1 MHYIIINPASRSGK
15 GIEIWKE
22 LEPIMTER
30 DVKHHTIYSSY
41 PGHIYEIVRK
51 LCEKLNENSSLVLK
65 IIVLGGDG
73 TINEA
78 LQGVTDFS
86 RVLLGYIPTGS
97 SNDLARDLGY
107 PSDPKELLDIILE
120 GEVKRTMDMGVLTYH
135 NIKGSISYGNPEMIR
150 ENYDT
155 SQVCDKHN
163 TSQTCEGGDAS
174 QVCESDDTFQV
185 SANPDITDSAN
196 ILESSCNNNLVTR
209 RFLTSCG
216 MGFDAAVCEEVS
228 RTTTKKIW
236 NLLGLGKLTY
246 LNVALRQ
253 IIGAKSIPVDMF
265 LDDNEPIHL
274 NRFLFIAAMNH
285 RYEGGGFKFCPD
297 AVDNDNSLD
306 LCVVGDLPKPK
317 MLMAIPT
324 AFKGKHFMFKNID
337 AYRASKIRLKADEPL
352 WIHTDGE
359 VYYQSD
365 DIEISVVPSVIRFL
379 A

>member
-22 LEPIMTER
+22 LEPIMTGR
-30 DVKHHTIYSSY
+30 GVKHHTIYSSY
-41 PGHIYEIVRK
+41 PGHIYEIVHK
-51 LCEKLNENSSLVLK
+51 LCEKLNDNPSLVLK

-107 PSDPKELLDIILE
+107 PADPKEILDIILE
-120 GEVKRTMDMGVLTYH
+120 DEVKRTMDMGVLTYH
-135 NIKGSISYGNPEMIR
+135 NIKGSISYGNPEIIC
-150 ENYDT
+150 ENYDSLQSSDKRDASQTFESRGT
-155 SQVCDKHN
+155 SQVSN
-163 TSQTCEGGDAS
+163 
-174 QVCESDDTFQV
+174 
-185 SANPDITDSAN
+185 NPDTEGSTN
-196 ILESSCNNNLVTR
+196 ILDSSCKNTLVTR

-216 MGFDAAVCEEVS
+216 MGFDAAVCEEVG

-236 NLLGLGKLTY
+236 NLLGFGKLTY

-253 IIGAKSIPVDMF
+253 IIGAKSIPVDIF
-265 LDDNEPIHL
+265 LDDNKPIHL
-274 NRFLFIAAMNH
+274 NRFLFIATMNH

-297 AVDNDNSLD
+297 ATDNDSILD

-337 AYRASKIRLKADEPL
+337 AYRASRIRLKAEAPL

-365 DIEISVVPSVIRFL
+365 DIEISVVPSVVRFL